1 MRTFQAAMRTLG
13 VRPDPAK
20 VVLAAAGERIGRL
33 KRNGWAARSSPPGSS
48 RPSFVWLLYRHR

>member
-20 VVLAAAGERIGRL
+20 VVLAAAGERI
-33 KRNGWAARSSPPGSS
+33 KRNGWAARSSPPGSP